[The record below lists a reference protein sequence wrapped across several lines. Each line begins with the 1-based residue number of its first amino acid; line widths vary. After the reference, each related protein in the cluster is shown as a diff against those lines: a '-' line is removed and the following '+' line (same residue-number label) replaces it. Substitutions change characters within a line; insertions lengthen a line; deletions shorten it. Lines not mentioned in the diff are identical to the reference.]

1 MGMTVSQVTA
11 DGLVDRLPEELPAL
25 LHRDGLVWV
34 DVPEWSD
41 EVEAVLTGAF
51 ALHPLALQDCA
62 RRNQVPKVHVYD
74 DHVFIVL
81 HAPRLGVGGHVHYL
95 ELDQFVGPDFLITVH
110 GPLNEAV
117 PQSDAMVEVGAVRNR
132 IAAGRFRPAT
142 AQQLSHAVVSAL
154 TGRLKEH
161 TAELTRDVW
170 RLEQAVTGNQYSDPE
185 KFLDEMF
192 RARHGLLTVKTM
204 CTLSG
209 EVYGRMAKVRVF
221 GDDAEPL
228 LDDLVDQ
235 FHRLGVMADG
245 QKDYLQ
251 GTIEF
256 YQARTNTKMTIAAER
271 LAVIAA
277 VTLPVT
283 ALSSVFGMNV
293 IVNGSTHWDWLI
305 LLLAVMAGMSA
316 VLLWWTRKKGWW

>member
-1 MGMTVSQVTA
+1 MGMSIALVTEA
-11 DGLVDRLPEELPAL
+11 GLVEHTPDELPSV
-25 LHRDGLVWV
+25 LHTGGVVWV
-34 DVPEWSD
+34 DVPEWSA
-41 EVEAVLTGAF
+41 EVEALLADAF
-51 ALHPLALQDCA
+51 PLHPLALQDCA

-74 DHVFIVL
+74 DNVFIVL
-81 HAPRLGVGGHVHYL
+81 HAPRSGTGGHVHYI
-95 ELDQFVGPDFLITVH
+95 ELDQFVGADYLITVH

-117 PQSDAMVEVGAVRNR
+117 PPADALVEVELVRKR
-132 IAAGRFRPAT
+132 IASGRFRPSSAH
-142 AQQLSHAVVSAL
+142 QLSHAVVSAL
-154 TGRLKEH
+154 TARLKEH

-170 RLEQAVTGNQYSDPE
+170 RLEQAVTSNRYSDPE

-209 EVYGRMAKVRVF
+209 EVYGRMAQVRVF
-221 GDDAEPL
+221 GDAAEPL
-228 LDDLVDQ
+228 LEDLVDQ
-235 FHRLGVMADG
+235 FHRLGVMAEG
-245 QKDYLQ
+245 QKEYLQ

-293 IVNGSTHWDWLI
+293 IVNAQTHWDWL
-305 LLLAVMAGMSA
+305 LLLLGIMAVMSSA
-316 VLLWWTRKKGWW
+316 LLVWTKRKGWW

>member
-25 LHRDGLVWV
+25 LHRGGLVWV

-41 EVEAVLTGAF
+41 EVEAGLSGAF

-62 RRNQVPKVHVYD
+62 RRNQVPKVHVYP

-81 HAPRLGVGGHVHYL
+81 HAPRLGIGGHVHYL
-95 ELDQFVGPDFLITVH
+95 ELDQFVGPDFLISVH

-117 PQSDAMVEVGAVRNR
+117 PQSDAMVEVGAVRKR
-132 IAAGRFRPAT
+132 IASGRFRPTT
-142 AQQLSHAVVSAL
+142 AQELSHALVSAL
-154 TGRLKEH
+154 TGRLKDH

-221 GDDAEPL
+221 GTTRSRCWTTWSTSSTGWASWPTA
-228 LDDLVDQ
+228 
-235 FHRLGVMADG
+235 RR
-245 QKDYLQ
+245 
-251 GTIEF
+251 TIC
-256 YQARTNTKMTIAAER
+256 RGR
-271 LAVIAA
+271 
-277 VTLPVT
+277 
-283 ALSSVFGMNV
+283 SS
-293 IVNGSTHWDWLI
+293 STRP
-305 LLLAVMAGMSA
+305 AP
-316 VLLWWTRKKGWW
+316 TPR